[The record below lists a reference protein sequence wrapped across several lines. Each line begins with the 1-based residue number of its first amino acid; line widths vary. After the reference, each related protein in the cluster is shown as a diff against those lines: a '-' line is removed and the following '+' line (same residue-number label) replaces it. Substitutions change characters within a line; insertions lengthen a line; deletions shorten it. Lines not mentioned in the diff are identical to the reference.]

1 MNDEAVEPYRRV
13 RRHPERAS
21 YRLEDACAILDE
33 GLVAHVAFTL
43 DERPFVVP
51 MAYARDG
58 DRLLLHGAA
67 GSRIC
72 RRLATGIQVS
82 VAVTLLDALVLAR
95 SAFHHSM
102 NYRSVVV
109 FGRCAPVTEG
119 DEKSAALERL
129 LEHIVPGRSRDARAA
144 SDRELAMTGLLALPI
159 REFSVKART
168 GPPVDDAEDMAL
180 PCWAG
185 LLPLGLAPGAP
196 APDPAM
202 TAEAP
207 VPEYLARYRR
217 PGAGG

>member
-1 MNDEAVEPYRRV
+1 MTDEAVESYRRV

-21 YRLEDACAILDE
+21 YRAQDAHAILDE

-43 DERPFVVP
+43 DERPYVIP

-72 RRLATGIQVS
+72 RRLATGIPVT

-109 FGRCAPVTEG
+109 FGRCAPVT
-119 DEKSAALERL
+119 DQTEKSAALERL
-129 LEHIVPGRSRDARAA
+129 LEHIVPGRSRDTRAA
-144 SDRELAMTGLLALPI
+144 DERELAMTGLLALPI
-159 REFSVKART
+159 EEFSVKARS
-168 GPPVDDAEDMAL
+168 GPPVDDEEDMAL

-185 LLPLGLAPGAP
+185 LLPLSLAPGAP

-202 TAEAP
+202 AADLP
-207 VPEYLARYRR
+207 VPEYVSGYRR
-217 PGAGG
+217 PGT

>member
-1 MNDEAVEPYRRV
+1 MNDEAVEPHRRV

-21 YRLEDACAILDE
+21 YRPEDAYAILDE

-58 DRLLLHGAA
+58 DALLLHGAA

-72 RRLATGIQVS
+72 RRLATGIPVT

-109 FGRCAPVTEG
+109 FGRCRPVTDGEA
-119 DEKSAALERL
+119 KAAALDRL
-129 LEHIVPGRSRDARAA
+129 LEHIVPGRGRDARAA

-159 REFSVKART
+159 EEFSVKARH

-185 LLPLGLAPGAP
+185 LLPLAVEPGKP
-196 APDPAM
+196 EPDPAM
-202 TAEAP
+202 AADLQ
-207 VPEYLARYRR
+207 VPGYVARYRR
-217 PGAGG
+217 PGAA

>member
-21 YRLEDACAILDE
+21 YRAEDAYAILDE

-72 RRLATGIQVS
+72 RRLAAGIPVS

-109 FGRCAPVTEG
+109 FGRCSPVTDREA
-119 DEKSAALERL
+119 KAAALDRL
-129 LEHIVPGRSRDARAA
+129 MEHIVPGRSRDARAG
-144 SDRELAMTGLLALPI
+144 SDKELDMTGLLGLPI
-159 REFSVKART
+159 EGFSVKARG
-168 GPPVDDAEDMAL
+168 GPPVDDPEDMDL

-185 LLPLGLAPGAP
+185 LLPLSLAPGSP

-202 TAEAP
+202 TVGAP